1 MSDLGPGL
9 TAVVGISQFV
19 CTCVFRQF
27 QVLCGPAAL
36 LKVIGKA
43 FGIDNAGGYCE
54 SARSEQRDLTIIAG
68 CIIHIFTSQDDR
80 GLDLERIRHIS
91 GDGGIDIGDDASAI
105 DIGNNQVVLIAADGI
120 WGQIMN
126 VNPYWAGYCSV
137 LVNVNDIAAM
147 GGKPLAMVNIMSI
160 NHEDIYEDLL
170 TGIKDGCLKFGV
182 PMVGGHLHPD
192 GDCDSVGVAIVGIAQ
207 KDKLITSFDAKTGDK
222 VIVAIDLDGKPH
234 EMFSLNW
241 DTTYDKDDQ
250 LVRDQITAVQYLAEH
265 DYIKAGKD
273 ISNPGILGTLEMLLE
288 TSGKGAV
295 VNLED
300 IPRNESVEWVDWL
313 RSYPGSGFVFTASE
327 DKCDYIKQYLAKY
340 SIEAEVVGDVTDTNS
355 LYLNYGDEQ
364 AEVFNQD
371 KNPVF
376 IFK

>member
-1 MSDLGPGL
+1 LDFKNLVKSIQEFKGVSRKSSIDN
-9 TAVVGISQFV
+9 VIS
-19 CTCVFRQF
+19 
-27 QVLCGPAAL
+27 L
-36 LKVIGKA
+36 LK
-43 FGIDNAGGYCE
+43 E
-54 SARSEQRDLTIIAG
+54 SYNV
-68 CIIHIFTSQDDR
+68 
-80 GLDLERIRHIS
+80 S
-91 GDGGIDIGDDASAI
+91 GNVVIDIGDDASAI
-105 DIGNNQVVLIAADGI
+105 DIGNNQVMLIAADGI
-120 WGQIMN
+120 WGDIMN

-160 NHEDIYEDLL
+160 SNDEIYEDLL
-170 TGIKDGCLKFGV
+170 NGIKDGCLKFGV

-192 GDCDSVGVAIVGIAQ
+192 GEVDSLGVAIVGIAQ
-207 KDKLITSFDAKTGDK
+207 KDKIITSFGAEAGDK

-241 DTTYDKDDQ
+241 DTTYDKDAQ
-250 LVRDQITAVQYLAEH
+250 LVQDQITAVQYLAEH
-265 DYIKAGKD
+265 DYIKSGKD

-288 TSGKGAV
+288 TSDKGAV
-295 VNLED
+295 VDLEK
-300 IPRNESVEWVDWL
+300 IPRNENVEWVDWL

-327 DKCDYIKQYLAKY
+327 DKCDYIKEYLSKY
-340 SIEAEVVGDVTDTNS
+340 SIESAVVGEVNDSNC
-355 LYLNYGDEQ
+355 LLLNYKDEQ

>member
-1 MSDLGPGL
+1 MDFKNL
-9 TAVVGISQFV
+9 VGEIQEFKGVSRKSSIDNVIS
-19 CTCVFRQF
+19 
-27 QVLCGPAAL
+27 L
-36 LKVIGKA
+36 LKDSYNV
-43 FGIDNAGGYCE
+43 
-54 SARSEQRDLTIIAG
+54 
-68 CIIHIFTSQDDR
+68 
-80 GLDLERIRHIS
+80 S
-91 GDGGIDIGDDASAI
+91 GDVVIDIGDDASAI
-105 DIGNNQVVLIAADGI
+105 DIGNNQVLLLAADGI
-120 WGQIMN
+120 WGDIMN

-160 NHEDIYEDLL
+160 SNDEIYEDLL
-170 TGIKDGCLKFGV
+170 NGIKDGCLKFGV

-192 GDCDSVGVAIVGIAQ
+192 GEVDSVGVAIAGIAQ
-207 KDKLITSFDAKTGDK
+207 KDKIITSFAAEVGDK

-241 DTTYDKDDQ
+241 DTTYDKDAQ
-250 LVRDQITAVQYLAEH
+250 LVRDQITAVQYLAEN
-265 DYIKAGKD
+265 DYIKSGKD

-313 RSYPGSGFVFTASE
+313 RSYPGSGFVFTAE
-327 DKCDYIKQYLAKY
+327 EEYCEYIKDYLSRF
-340 SIEAEVVGDVTDTNS
+340 SIEANVVGEITDSNS
-355 LYLNYGDEQ
+355 LYLNYRDEQ

-376 IFK
+376 IFR